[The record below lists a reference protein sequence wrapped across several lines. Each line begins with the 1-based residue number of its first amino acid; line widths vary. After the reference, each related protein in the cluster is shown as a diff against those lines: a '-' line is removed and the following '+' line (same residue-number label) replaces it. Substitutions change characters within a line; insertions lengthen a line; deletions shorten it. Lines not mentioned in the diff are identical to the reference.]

1 MAKEGKA
8 TSKTIPFEEGWPVLQ
23 DAINKLI
30 DSLEGVCPHTF
41 TAEEYMTH
49 YTAVYN
55 MCGNPIGPQSQ
66 KLYDEYKKS
75 FEDYISSK
83 VLPSLRGKK
92 DENLLQEL
100 VKRWNNHKVM
110 TYWLSRFFNFL
121 DRCFTANRRLPKL
134 LETSFMTFYELVYG
148 EMNDQVR
155 DAVISM
161 IDQEREGDEIDHALV
176 KNVLDIYT
184 EMGEGSMKYYQ
195 KDFEEAMLVDTAAF
209 YSQKASIWITSESYK
224 DYMLKVEGCLKQETE
239 RVSCYLQH
247 TSQQKLLEVVEH
259 ELLSVFASKLEEK
272 KQLDSEAA

>member
-1 MAKEGKA
+1 MAKEGEA

-41 TAEEYMTH
+41 TSEEYMTH
-49 YTAVYN
+49 YTKLNRTVYN
-55 MCGNPIGPQSQ
+55 MCGNPIGLQSQ

-83 VLPSLRGKK
+83 VLPSLREKK

-100 VKRWNNHKVM
+100 VKRWN
-110 TYWLSRFFNFL
+110 T
-121 DRCFTANRRLPKL
+121 TRRLPKL
-134 LETSFMTFYELVYG
+134 LETSFMTFYELVGVYG

-155 DAVISM
+155 DAAIFM

-184 EMGEGSMKYYQ
+184 EIGLYEILPKG
-195 KDFEEAMLVDTAAF
+195 L
-209 YSQKASIWITSESYK
+209 
-224 DYMLKVEGCLKQETE
+224 
-239 RVSCYLQH
+239 
-247 TSQQKLLEVVEH
+247 
-259 ELLSVFASKLEEK
+259 
-272 KQLDSEAA
+272 

>member
-1 MAKEGKA
+1 
-8 TSKTIPFEEGWPVLQ
+8 
-23 DAINKLI
+23 
-30 DSLEGVCPHTF
+30 
-41 TAEEYMTH
+41 
-49 YTAVYN
+49 
-55 MCGNPIGPQSQ
+55 
-66 KLYDEYKKS
+66 
-75 FEDYISSK
+75 
-83 VLPSLRGKK
+83 
-92 DENLLQEL
+92 
-100 VKRWNNHKVM
+100 M
-110 TYWLSRFFNFL
+110 TYWLSRFFQFL
-121 DRCFTANRRLPKL
+121 DRYFTANRRLPKL

-161 IDQEREGDEIDHALV
+161 IDQEREGDQIDHALV

-195 KDFEEAMLVDTAAF
+195 KDFEEAMLVDTGAF

-259 ELLSVFASKLEEK
+259 ELLFVFASKLEEK

>member
-1 MAKEGKA
+1 MAKEGEA
-8 TSKTIPFEEGWPVLQ
+8 TSKTIPFEDGWPVLQ

-30 DSLEGVCPHTF
+30 DNLERVCPHTF
-41 TAEEYMTH
+41 TSEEYMTL
-49 YTAVYN
+49 YTFPA
-55 MCGNPIGPQSQ
+55 MFPRFS
-66 KLYDEYKKS
+66 D
-75 FEDYISSK
+75 DISSWAA
-83 VLPSLRGKK
+83 VTGTTS
-92 DENLLQEL
+92 
-100 VKRWNNHKVM
+100 M
-110 TYWLSRFFNFL
+110 
-121 DRCFTANRRLPKL
+121 
-134 LETSFMTFYELVYG
+134 ETVYG

-155 DAVISM
+155 DVVISM
-161 IDQEREGDEIDHALV
+161 KFDQKREGGEIDQALV

-224 DYMLKVEGCLKQETE
+224 DYVLKVERCLKQETD

-259 ELLSVFASKLEEK
+259 ELLFVFASKLEEK

>member
-1 MAKEGKA
+1 
-8 TSKTIPFEEGWPVLQ
+8 
-23 DAINKLI
+23 
-30 DSLEGVCPHTF
+30 
-41 TAEEYMTH
+41 
-49 YTAVYN
+49 
-55 MCGNPIGPQSQ
+55 
-66 KLYDEYKKS
+66 
-75 FEDYISSK
+75 
-83 VLPSLRGKK
+83 
-92 DENLLQEL
+92 
-100 VKRWNNHKVM
+100 
-110 TYWLSRFFNFL
+110 
-121 DRCFTANRRLPKL
+121 
-134 LETSFMTFYELVYG
+134 MTFYELVYG

-224 DYMLKVEGCLKQETE
+224 DYMLKV
-239 RVSCYLQH
+239 
-247 TSQQKLLEVVEH
+247 VEH